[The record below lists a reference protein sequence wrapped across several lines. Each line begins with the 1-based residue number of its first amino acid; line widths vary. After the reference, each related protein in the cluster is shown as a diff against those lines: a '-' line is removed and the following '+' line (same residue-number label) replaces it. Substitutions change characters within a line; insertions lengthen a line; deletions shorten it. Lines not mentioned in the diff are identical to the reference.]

1 MLQYLLLI
9 KRVIIVTYILAGI
22 YSKLKGST
30 VVWDEKLSL
39 AKNAWDSVDCVI
51 PNKQKVLLDWTVQEI
66 LNGYKKGVQ

>member
-1 MLQYLLLI
+1 MLST
-9 KRVIIVTYILAGI
+9 KKVIIIRYIITGI
-22 YSKLKGST
+22 YSKLKDST

-66 LNGYKKGVQ
+66 LSGYKKGVK

>member
-1 MLQYLLLI
+1 MIIATYTC
-9 KRVIIVTYILAGI
+9 IVTGI
-22 YSKLKGST
+22 YSKLKDST
-30 VVWDEKLSL
+30 VVWDEKLLL